1 MCWDKESAVPFPYP
15 HRRESVRVSFSVAL
29 IYVSTWAAKTKK
41 ILQWVVESRHLL
53 FRGWGV

>member
-1 MCWDKESAVPFPYP
+1 MPFPYP

-29 IYVSTWAAKTKK
+29 MYVSTWAAKTKK